1 MTSRGIAC
9 KINICVSTSVSYKK
23 EAQKAFFVIFQL
35 VPASK
40 KSTPV
45 TPGIAPRERKNIDRI
60 YLRRNASGHHPIIPN
75 VDDIPLAET
84 QCAGRIDNYPLPRCE
99 IKYEQTVAL
108 HAEYKCLHGHTITS
122 NCHITEYAN
131 LRQRGTIFR

>member
-1 MTSRGIAC
+1 MPKRPFCYISIDTG
-9 KINICVSTSVSYKK
+9 
-23 EAQKAFFVIFQL
+23 F
-35 VPASK
+35 K

-45 TPGIAPRERKNIDRI
+45 TPGTAPRERKNIDRI
-60 YLRRNASGHHPIIPN
+60 YLRRNASGHHPIIPD
-75 VDDIPLAET
+75 VDDIPFTET

-108 HAEYKCLHGHTITS
+108 HAEYKCLHGRTITS